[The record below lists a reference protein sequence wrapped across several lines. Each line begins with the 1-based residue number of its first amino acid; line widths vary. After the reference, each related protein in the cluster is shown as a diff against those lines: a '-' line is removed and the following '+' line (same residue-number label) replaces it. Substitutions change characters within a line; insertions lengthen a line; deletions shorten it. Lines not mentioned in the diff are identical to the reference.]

1 MEGFGRGLLF
11 IGVAVAVLGL
21 AIMLAPKIPLLGK
34 LPGDLVF
41 RRGESTFYFPLA
53 TSLAISIVV
62 SLVLSVL
69 LNIAYR
75 LFR

>member
-1 MEGFGRGLLF
+1 MEGIGRALLFLCIAVGIVGLLF
-11 IGVAVAVLGL
+11 MFGSKL
-21 AIMLAPKIPLLGK
+21 PLLGK

-53 TSLAISIVV
+53 TSIVV
-62 SLVLSVL
+62 SVVLTVVLS
-69 LNIAYR
+69 IAFR

>member
-1 MEGFGRGLLF
+1 MDGIGRALIF
-11 IGVAVAVLGL
+11 AGVAIAVLGL
-21 AIMLAPKIPLLGK
+21 AFVLAPKIPFLGK

-53 TSLAISIVV
+53 TSIIVSIV
-62 SLVLSVL
+62 LTAL
-69 LNIAYR
+69 LNIAFR

>member
-1 MEGFGRGLLF
+1 MEGIGRALIFVG
-11 IGVAVAVLGL
+11 IAIAVLGL
-21 AIMLAPKIPLLGK
+21 AFVLAPKIPLLGK

-53 TSLAISIVV
+53 TSILVSIV
-62 SLVLSVL
+62 LTVL
-69 LNIAYR
+69 LNIAFR

>member
-1 MEGFGRGLLF
+1 MEGIGRALLFLGIAVGIVGLLF
-11 IGVAVAVLGL
+11 MFGSKL
-21 AIMLAPKIPLLGK
+21 PLLGK

-53 TSLAISIVV
+53 TSIVV
-62 SLVLSVL
+62 SVVLTVVLS
-69 LNIAYR
+69 IAFR